1 MMCSNVVA
9 GGGKVAHEQ
18 IFVVQMSPFL
28 CRWSP
33 LVFSAGVPPQCF
45 SRNQLCGT
53 PVHSCMAW
61 SGRKNILYKRTR
73 LRLLQADCVTH
84 CSTYYIWHSQYLVN
98 MIQSIIV
105 GVLLL
110 ALVCRVCFLVLTSLT
125 LKVGISALLV
135 AGLQIAGGPGC
146 WS

>member
-1 MMCSNVVA
+1 MCSNIVA

-61 SGRKNILYKRTR
+61 SGRKNILKGHARG
-73 LRLLQADCVTH
+73 
-84 CSTYYIWHSQYLVN
+84 CSKLIVWHITVHTIYWHSQYLVN
-98 MIQSIIV
+98 MIQSIIA

-125 LKVGISALLV
+125 LKVGISALFM